1 IDHLA
6 CDQSSSYG
14 CSHCTPIT
22 PNVCC
27 DIHRPSAFP
36 SFDTLISQP
45 PKLPNHSRLPNY
57 TMGPKEYKLCEAL
70 EDWREEKMAEK
81 YGCSHLIDISPATIM
96 ADSALDCLVNC
107 AHHEKIRTIE
117 DLCKETHWLATDK
130 FGSEVLAIT
139 HHIIPAKVIKHVT
152 LTNAP
157 LQRFPL
163 ASPVLTVKKSNRCS
177 ACQQEGHNNMYCYTF
192 CSVYSGLTCSPECN

>member
-1 IDHLA
+1 
-6 CDQSSSYG
+6 
-14 CSHCTPIT
+14 
-22 PNVCC
+22 
-27 DIHRPSAFP
+27 
-36 SFDTLISQP
+36 
-45 PKLPNHSRLPNY
+45 
-57 TMGPKEYKLCEAL
+57 MGPKEYKLCEAL

-96 ADSALDCLVNC
+96 EDLVLDCLVNC
-107 AHHEKIRTIE
+107 VHHEKIRTIE

-139 HHIIPAKVIKHVT
+139 HHIIPAKVIKRVT

-163 ASPVLTVKKSNRCS
+163 HHL
-177 ACQQEGHNNMYCYTF
+177 F
-192 CSVYSGLTCSPECN
+192 